1 MSELPIYLKKEYF
14 NDFLQKRYK
23 NTSVQVQ
30 SLDIKPCG
38 VTEGF
43 LSILKRI
50 RIKYIANSVETS
62 NAMIILKFEND
73 NEFINAKVGEK
84 GYNVTS
90 RELNFFSLLA
100 SRFEQIALEKFDCK
114 LIPSCLKVD
123 EENKVMIFEDLH
135 ELHFYTVAGNKTLN
149 DNQTRLCL
157 QKLAKFHA
165 ISMILNQKY
174 PNIYKNFDVGM
185 FNRKVDAFNDAF
197 ESLFEVACDEI
208 LTWKGFEKYALKM
221 KKLQPFL
228 IENVLKCFDVY
239 PNDFCVLNH
248 GDLWKN
254 NVMLK
259 YDSNGNAIDVV
270 LVRFQKF

>member
-1 MSELPIYLKKEYF
+1 MSELPVYLRKEYF

-50 RIKYIANSVETS
+50 RIKYIANSVATS
-62 NAMIILKFEND
+62 NALVILKSENND
-73 NEFINAKVGEK
+73 EFINSKVGEK
-84 GYNVTS
+84 GYNVTN

-100 SRFEQIALEKFDCK
+100 SRFERIALEKFGCK
-114 LIPSCLKVD
+114 LIPACLTTD
-123 EENKVMIFEDLH
+123 EQNRVMIFEDLN

-149 DNQTRLCL
+149 EHQTRLCL

-165 ISMILNQKY
+165 ISLILNQKY
-174 PNIYKNFDVGM
+174 PNIFKDFDMGM
-185 FNRKVDAFNDAF
+185 FSRKVDAFNDAF
-197 ESLFEVACDEI
+197 QSLFEVACDEI
-208 LTWKGFEKYALKM
+208 LTWKGFEKYAIKM
-221 KKLQPFL
+221 KKLQPFF
-228 IENVLKCFDVY
+228 IENALKCFDVNT
-239 PNDFCVLNH
+239 NDFCVLNH

-254 NVMLK
+254 NIMFK

-270 LVRFQKF
+270 LVR